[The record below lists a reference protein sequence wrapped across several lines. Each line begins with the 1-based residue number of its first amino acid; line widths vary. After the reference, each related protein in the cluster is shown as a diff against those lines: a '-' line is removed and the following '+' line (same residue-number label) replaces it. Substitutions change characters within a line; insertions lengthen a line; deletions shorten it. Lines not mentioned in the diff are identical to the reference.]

1 MPHTQWRPLPV
12 GLLRNPSDLLRL
24 YGDHT
29 SEPPVTSRTVSL
41 GLPTPIWPKKE
52 HPTPSQMSQRAAAR
66 QGMYVHAT
74 IGMIATDAQGASLDA
89 LDGLV
94 ADALR
99 VVVVGRENGNLP
111 RARARMSGL
120 VHQYVRVFLPPPGTE
135 FHGTEVPVPRGRAD
149 LLWWH
154 PAQGWFFDEVK
165 TFRFAGEDDLDYRA
179 QVTKYLNAGA
189 ALDGDFAGVRLISLG
204 NTQASR
210 LYSPDGLVQPLFD
223 SPLAPNQLRAPARRE
238 DIA

>member
-1 MPHTQWRPLPV
+1 
-12 GLLRNPSDLLRL
+12 
-24 YGDHT
+24 
-29 SEPPVTSRTVSL
+29 
-41 GLPTPIWPKKE
+41 
-52 HPTPSQMSQRAAAR
+52 
-66 QGMYVHAT
+66 MYVHAT

-210 LYSPDGLVQPLFD
+210 LYSPTD
-223 SPLAPNQLRAPARRE
+223 SSNPCSTARLPPTNCAHLLGERTSHDQQHPQDKEGSGRSAAAPPRNRRCRPKARHRQRRQPARRVHSHGVSL
-238 DIA
+238 AR